1 MNNLE
6 QLATRLDNLQTSLSL
21 IKYDLENELREQ
33 QKPTGKY
40 ELSELIRET
49 IEQEMDNFIREEI
62 IGGLTSDYTGYTRG
76 DGFSIEVNVD
86 LQEIVED
93 QLDSSHRLATKFMDR
108 LINEL
113 DSLKEQEENEI
124 TEQREEQREDS
135 EESQDN

>member
-1 MNNLE
+1 MNNLINIQERIDIMQAELNILKSLAE
-6 QLATRLDNLQTSLSL
+6 QATATPKYVLS
-21 IKYDLENELREQ
+21 D
-33 QKPTGKY
+33 
-40 ELSELIRET
+40 LIREV

-62 IGGLTSDYTGYTRG
+62 IGNLDCSYTAHARG
-76 DGFSIEVNVD
+76 DGFSVEIDCD

-93 QLDSSHRLATKFMDR
+93 QLESSHRLASKFIDK

-113 DSLKEQEENEI
+113 DSLKQQEENET

>member
-21 IKYDLENELREQ
+21 IKYDIENELKKKEE
-33 QKPTGKY
+33 PTPKY
-40 ELSELIRET
+40 ELSDLMREI
-49 IEQEMDNFIREEI
+49 IEQEMDNFIRDEI

-86 LQEIVED
+86 LQEVVED
-93 QLDSSHRLATKFMDR
+93 QLDSSHRLATKFMDK

-113 DSLKEQEENEI
+113 DSLKEQDEA
-124 TEQREEQREDS
+124 TEQGDEQH
-135 EESQDN
+135 QDCQE

>member
-21 IKYDLENELREQ
+21 IKYDLENELKKQET
-33 QKPTGKY
+33 PKY
-40 ELSELIRET
+40 ELSDLMREI
-49 IEQEMDNFIREEI
+49 IEQEMDNFIRDEI

-86 LQEIVED
+86 LQEVVED
-93 QLDSSHRLATKFMDR
+93 QLDSSHRLASKFIDK

-113 DSLKEQEENEI
+113 DSLKEQEQDET
-124 TEQREEQREDS
+124 TEQGDEQH
-135 EESQDN
+135 QDC

>member
-21 IKYDLENELREQ
+21 IKYDLENELKKQET
-33 QKPTGKY
+33 PKY
-40 ELSELIRET
+40 ELSDLMREI
-49 IEQEMDNFIREEI
+49 IEQEMDNFIRDEI

-86 LQEIVED
+86 LQEVVED
-93 QLDSSHRLATKFMDR
+93 QLDSTHRLATKFIDK
-108 LINEL
+108 LISEL
-113 DSLKEQEENEI
+113 DSLKEQEQDET
-124 TEQREEQREDS
+124 TEQRENERKDC

>member
-1 MNNLE
+1 M
-6 QLATRLDNLQTSLSL
+6 
-21 IKYDLENELREQ
+21 REM
-33 QKPTGKY
+33 
-40 ELSELIRET
+40 
-49 IEQEMDNFIREEI
+49 IEQEIDNFIREEI
-62 IGGLTSDYTGYTRG
+62 IGNLDCSYTAHARG
-76 DGFSIEVNVD
+76 DGFNVEIDCD

-113 DSLKEQEENEI
+113 DSLKEQENEI